1 MPNIQFF
8 TRLPTRTA
16 LAFVGLLLSYAC
28 LLHAEGDAPFI
39 DSKATK
45 ERFRSI
51 TAADMEL
58 LRTKKI
64 LFTSRSFGLNLC
76 GGLSSLAHKDAKYRL
91 LGNYQR
97 WDLFDVGGDVS
108 IIPADAFQK
117 LTFVHCLCSVWPMTK
132 RVDEID
138 QLLRQ
143 EPHHFAKVVDVV
155 VVFYDYAAEEAG
167 LFEAYA
173 TKMDALRADFPNL
186 RVIYVTAGFQ
196 GPKLVA
202 INESCHA
209 FSEKLRQRYRG
220 KVPIYDLGAIF
231 SDDFRVGHTFCPEYS
246 DDPAGVH
253 PNLELGQEM
262 IAKGFLLTL
271 RDALAMKTSGA
282 VVPPIPGAAA
292 VKATA
297 MASAQKYTL
306 VPWHPEY
313 KAVRA
318 ILDANGLTA
327 KKVEAVTLTRKGH
340 FVELYLQEGGV
351 TVVPD
356 AIGELPELEL
366 LHVYGD
372 RNQKYPL
379 LQQISPSIGKCVK
392 LHTLLLNNNE
402 LQALPV
408 EITKLE
414 QLTSLSLADNRLH
427 DLPATVAAWAKK
439 FDPKGLEIQRKP

>member
-1 MPNIQFF
+1 M
-8 TRLPTRTA
+8 
-16 LAFVGLLLSYAC
+16 
-28 LLHAEGDAPFI
+28 D
-39 DSKATK
+39 
-45 ERFRSI
+45 
-51 TAADMEL
+51 L

-76 GGLSSLAHKDAKYRL
+76 NGLTSLAKKDANYQL
-91 LGNYQR
+91 IGNYQR
-97 WDLFDVGGDVS
+97 WYLFDVGGDVS
-108 IIPADAFQK
+108 IIPSDAFQK
-117 LTFVHCLCSVWPMTK
+117 LTFVHTLCSVWPMTK

-143 EPHHFAKVVDVV
+143 DPHHFAKEIDVV
-155 VVFYDYAAEEAG
+155 VIFYDFAAEEAG
-167 LFEAYA
+167 LFENYA
-173 TKMDALRADFPNL
+173 TKLDAMRADFPNL
-186 RVIYVTAGFQ
+186 RIIYATAGFQ

-209 FSEKLRQRYRG
+209 FSEKVRQRYRG
-220 KVPIYDLGAIF
+220 KVPIYDMGAIF

-253 PNLELGQEM
+253 PSSALGEEM

-271 RDALAMKTSGA
+271 RDALAMKNSGE
-282 VVPPIPGAAA
+282 VIPPIEGAEA

-297 MASAQKYTL
+297 VASAQKYTL

-327 KKVEAVTLTRKGH
+327 KKVESVTVTRKGH

-366 LHVYGD
+366 LHLYGD

-379 LQQISPSIGKCVK
+379 LQQISPAIGKCVK
-392 LHTLLLNNNE
+392 LHTLLLNNND
-402 LQALPV
+402 LQTLPV

-414 QLTSLSLADNRLH
+414 QLTSLSLADNCLH
-427 DLPATVAAWAKK
+427 DLPTEVAEWAKK
-439 FDPKGLEIQRKP
+439 FDPKGLEIQHKPEFLTK